1 MKKTILLMLLTV
13 LASVGLTSKA
23 SVTITVDHAQNITMA
38 GSNGYGSVVALNDG
52 TNTFEAS
59 ELIDQP
65 YVCQGANGAEIES
78 LTIDGAPQSPAYGME
93 NGYRFGISDGMNINI
108 VTKAAS
114 TDVTVSFSI
123 DKVNTVKV
131 SYGDEAL
138 YNPSQVTVAKG
149 TEMKIEPMPGY
160 SLHLSCMNGY
170 VADNGDGTYR
180 FIANADET
188 IWSTSTI
195 TGMKVELNLDFASN
209 VDVSFGMGDE
219 QYSLVMLANGTNI
232 IATDNAHLPLNIAG
246 AAEATVKS
254 VTVDGSVVNSSPDGV
269 WHIGVADGNVVNVV
283 SQGRAKDVTFENFGT
298 VGFEGYNITIAGEK
312 VEASGMD
319 PVKATGHVGDAIVV
333 APLIGTSIDYV
344 SPGKVQADGTW
355 LATVSESTS
364 AIYISGKKETAV
376 TISVD
381 DASRVIV
388 KELDGYGDI
397 LTLENGA
404 NKFKLEDLALP
415 LNINATEG
423 NRIVSVMMDGEAV
436 TAGGNG
442 SYKVNPV
449 EGSNITIISEV
460 KPQAVNIT
468 FSLGENWD
476 KLSATVDGEPLEIT
490 SGTFSHQFIPGAV
503 LSLTPAKG
511 YEIVSVLAP
520 GNDASGDKHGYDIV
534 VSATGTV
541 SVVCEK
547 MTAREGYA
555 IVTID
560 SNISL
565 WYDEYNDAGEY
576 QRRLGT
582 DEAYEVKI
590 GSKVEIYTF
599 TEAIWF
605 SSVTVNGTPVEA
617 NADNRR
623 KYTVS
628 IDGDSEIIVE
638 AYKKLL
644 VSTERVTNP
653 DNHMTIGNLYIKDGD
668 NKVTSYYA
676 LPGETVEFISEP
688 AKGYKLDYIKCVY
701 PEGRD
706 EELTDSYTVTQ
717 ADLDNYELMVFRGSY
732 SMEDDTKTLYYIE
745 GNSTYAEI
753 DGNFVLMG
761 EVWPLNEEGKS
772 TIVVTAYEND
782 AVDFEVK
789 VEPGYS
795 FKNLS
800 LFYDS
805 EKVLDKPYVVNPI
818 DADDKNLISI
828 VGIFS
833 IGSGSVSLTDAEDSG
848 LAYNKAAMELVSGQ
862 PITLYNLSGVVVG
875 YSADGKISLGGYT
888 GGVYVAVSGNRIIK
902 FTL

>member
-1 MKKTILLMLLTV
+1 MKKTILLMLLAV

-23 SVTITVDHAQNITMA
+23 AVTITVDHAQNITMA

-52 TNTFEAS
+52 TNTFDAS
-59 ELIDQP
+59 ELVEQP
-65 YVCQGANGAEIES
+65 YVCQGANGAVIES
-78 LTIDGAPQSPAYGME
+78 LTIDGAPQSPAYGLE

-114 TDVTVSFSI
+114 TDVAVTFSI

-131 SYGDEAL
+131 SYGDEVL

-149 TEMKIEPMPGY
+149 TELKIEPMPGY
-160 SLHLSCMNGY
+160 SLHLSCMNGS
-170 VADNGDGTYR
+170 VADNGDGSYR

-195 TGMKVELNLDFASN
+195 TGMRVELNLDYASN
-209 VDVSFGMGDE
+209 VDVSFGMGED
-219 QYSLVMLANGTNI
+219 QYSLTMLSNGTNI

-246 AAEATVKS
+246 AADATVKS

-269 WHIGVADGNVVNVV
+269 WHIGVADGNVVTVV
-283 SQGRAKDVTFENFGT
+283 SQGPETEVTFENFGT
-298 VGFEGYNITIAGEK
+298 IGFEGYNITIAGVK
-312 VEASGMD
+312 VEASGMNS
-319 PVKATGHVGDAIVV
+319 VKTTGHVGDAIIV
-333 APLIGTSIDYV
+333 APLTGTSIDYV
-344 SPGKVQADGTW
+344 SPGSVQADGTW
-355 LATVSESTS
+355 LSTVSEHTT
-364 AIYISGKKETAV
+364 IYISGKKETAV
-376 TISVD
+376 TINVD
-381 DASRVIV
+381 DASRVIA

-404 NKFKLEDLALP
+404 NKFNLKDLALP

-423 NRIVSVMMDGEAV
+423 NRIVSVMMDGQEV
-436 TAGGNG
+436 TAGSNG

-449 EGSNITIISEV
+449 EGSNIKITSEV
-460 KPQAVNIT
+460 KPQAVNIS

-476 KLSATVDGEPLEIT
+476 KLSATVDGEPLDIP
-490 SGTFSHQFIPGAV
+490 SGAFSHQFVPGSV

-534 VSATGTV
+534 VSADGTV
-541 SVVCEK
+541 SIVCEK
-547 MTAREGYA
+547 MTAPEGYA

-560 SNISL
+560 SNITL
-565 WYDEYNDAGEY
+565 WYDEYNEAGEY

-653 DNHMTIGNLYIKDGD
+653 DNHMTIGELYIKDGD
-668 NKVTSYYA
+668 NKVTNYYA
-676 LPGETVEFISEP
+676 LPGETIEFISEP

-717 ADLDNYELMVFRGSY
+717 ADLDSYELLVFRGSY
-732 SMEDDTKTLYYIE
+732 SLADDTKTLYYIE
-745 GNSTYAEI
+745 GNSTYGEI
-753 DGNFVLMG
+753 DGNVVLMG
-761 EVWPLNEEGKS
+761 EVWPLDEDGKS
-772 TIVVTAYEND
+772 TIVVTAYENE

-805 EKVLDKPYVVNPI
+805 EKVLDKPYIVNPI
-818 DADDKNLISI
+818 DADSNNLISV

-848 LAYNKAAMELVSGQ
+848 LVYNKAAMELVSGQ
-862 PITLYNLSGVVVG
+862 PITLYNISGVVVG
-875 YSADGKISLGGYT
+875 YSADGKISLGSYT